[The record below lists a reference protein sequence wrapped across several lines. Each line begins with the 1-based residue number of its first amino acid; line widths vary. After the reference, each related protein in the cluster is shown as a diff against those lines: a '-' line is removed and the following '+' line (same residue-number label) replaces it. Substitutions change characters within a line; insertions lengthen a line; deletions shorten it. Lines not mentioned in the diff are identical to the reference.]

1 MRPSRRPLQ
10 IGSTMAEVMS
20 RKPLKRLHGNAVM
33 IKPKVIVTRRWP
45 AAVEAALFS
54 DFDVTFNRSDRAL
67 SVPSCGTPIHCADA
81 VLPTVT
87 DRIDG
92 RRPRQREAADP
103 HPGELRRRLQPHR
116 YRQAR
121 KNHGIAVTNTPDV
134 LSECTADLT
143 LTLMLMAARRASEGE
158 REVRNGAWSGWRPTH
173 LLGAKVSGKTLGI
186 IGFGRIGQEV
196 AKRAHHGFGMRVLA
210 YNRSPIAPELLAR
223 TGAEAADSID
233 ELLPQADFVSL
244 HCPGGA
250 ANKHLIDCR
259 RLDLMKETAF
269 LINTARGE
277 VVDERALVHALT
289 FETIGGAGLDVF
301 NGEPDILPELR
312 ACENA
317 VLLPHLGS
325 ATRETREAM
334 GYRVV
339 QNLKDF
345 FEGRPP
351 RDLVA

>member
-1 MRPSRRPLQ
+1 
-10 IGSTMAEVMS
+10 
-20 RKPLKRLHGNAVM
+20 M
-33 IKPKVIVTRRWP
+33 IKPKVVITRRWP
-45 AAVEAALFS
+45 KAVEAALVE
-54 DFDVTFNRSDRAL
+54 DFDVTFNKQDRAL
-67 SVPSCGTPIHCADA
+67 TADELKDAVHFADA

-87 DRIDG
+87 DRIDA
-92 RRPRQREAADP
+92 RVLDDANPRTKILANYGVGYSHIDIDS
-103 HPGELRRRLQPHR
+103 
-116 YRQAR
+116 AR
-121 KNHGIAVTNTPDV
+121 THGITVTNTPDV

-158 REVRNGAWSGWRPTH
+158 REVKTGAWSGWRPTH
-173 LLGAKVSGKTLGI
+173 LLGSKVSGKTLGI

-210 YNRSPIAPELLAR
+210 FNRSPIAQDVLIK
-223 TGAEAADSID
+223 TGAESVASID

-259 RLDLMKETAF
+259 RLGLMRESAF

-277 VVDERALVHALT
+277 VVDERALVQALT
-289 FETIGGAGLDVF
+289 FETIAGAGLDVF
-301 NGEPDILPELR
+301 NGEPDVLPELR
-312 ACENA
+312 SCENA

-325 ATRETREAM
+325 ATLETREAM
-334 GYRVV
+334 GFRVV

-345 FEGRPP
+345 FEGRAP